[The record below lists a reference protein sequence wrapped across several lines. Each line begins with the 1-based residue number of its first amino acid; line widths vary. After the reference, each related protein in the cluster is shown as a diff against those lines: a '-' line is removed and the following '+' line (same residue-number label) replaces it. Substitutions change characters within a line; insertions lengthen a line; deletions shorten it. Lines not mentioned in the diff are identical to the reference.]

1 MKKGLILTAG
11 LWLAACSP
19 KTESVC
25 GVYQGTLPA
34 ADAPGI
40 ETTLTFGEDNQ
51 VSQRLVYIGKKDGI
65 FTDRGT
71 FSADGSIV
79 AVTLSGEEP
88 SYYRLEGGQLRR
100 LDMDMQPVEGPL
112 ADYYILKKV
121 KSCR

>member
-1 MKKGLILTAG
+1 MRKGLILTAG
-11 LWLAACSP
+11 LWLAACTP

-65 FTDRGT
+65 FYRQGNFFGGRQYCCSNAFRGRT
-71 FSADGSIV
+71 FLLSAREG
-79 AVTLSGEEP
+79 AAAP
-88 SYYRLEGGQLRR
+88 S
-100 LDMDMQPVEGPL
+100 
-112 ADYYILKKV
+112 
-121 KSCR
+121 

>member
-11 LWLAACSP
+11 LWLAACTP

-25 GVYQGTLPA
+25 GVYQGT
-34 ADAPGI
+34 
-40 ETTLTFGEDNQ
+40 
-51 VSQRLVYIGKKDGI
+51 QRLVYIGKKDGI

>member
-1 MKKGLILTAG
+1 MAG
-11 LWLAACSP
+11 RLYSENRKRLWRVSGDAAGGGC
-19 KTESVC
+19 
-25 GVYQGTLPA
+25 A
-34 ADAPGI
+34 GI

-88 SYYRLEGGQLRR
+88 SYYRLEGG
-100 LDMDMQPVEGPL
+100 
-112 ADYYILKKV
+112 
-121 KSCR
+121 SCAVLIWICSLWKGLWRIIIF

>member
-1 MKKGLILTAG
+1 MRKGLILTAG
-11 LWLAACSP
+11 LWLVACTP

-88 SYYRLEGGQLRR
+88 SYYRLERGQLRR

-112 ADYYILKKV
+112 AD
-121 KSCR
+121 

>member
-11 LWLAACSP
+11 LWLAACTP

-65 FTDRGT
+65 FTDRGA
-71 FSADGSIV
+71 FSASGSGV
-79 AVTLSGEEP
+79 PNRAVYCCSVRPYKARMFSG
-88 SYYRLEGGQLRR
+88 
-100 LDMDMQPVEGPL
+100 
-112 ADYYILKKV
+112 
-121 KSCR
+121 

>member
-1 MKKGLILTAG
+1 MRKGLILTAG
-11 LWLAACSP
+11 LWLVACTP

-88 SYYRLEGGQLRR
+88 SYYRLERG
-100 LDMDMQPVEGPL
+100 
-112 ADYYILKKV
+112 
-121 KSCR
+121 